1 MASYAHPFHH
11 PRPDNALP
19 EPGTKLHRQSGQ
31 HRQCLQPMTHER
43 QIALVAEARAARLRD
58 HGPQEAESER
68 EYGEKQQ
75 R

>member
-1 MASYAHPFHH
+1 
-11 PRPDNALP
+11 
-19 EPGTKLHRQSGQ
+19 
-31 HRQCLQPMTHER
+31 MTHER